1 MGKVEQHASESISCI
16 LIGNKCDLES
26 QRAVSV
32 EDGQELADHFNIKF
46 METSAKNSQNVEE
59 AFLLMTKEIK
69 SRVVIS

>member
-26 QRAVSV
+26 QRAVSI

-46 METSAKNSQNVEE
+46 METSAKNS
-59 AFLLMTKEIK
+59 
-69 SRVVIS
+69 